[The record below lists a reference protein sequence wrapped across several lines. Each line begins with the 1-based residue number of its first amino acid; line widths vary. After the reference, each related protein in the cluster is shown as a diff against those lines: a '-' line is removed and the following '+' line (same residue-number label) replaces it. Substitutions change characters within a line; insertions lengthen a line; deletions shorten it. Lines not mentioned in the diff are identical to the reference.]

1 MIKKIEYPKPDGII
15 AFDLL
20 DSLSRSGVHHDHD
33 QPAHLRVKPDK
44 ADKPLISFEKFAGME
59 ERFCPAKVY
68 EFIKDES
75 GNPRLQIN
83 AQNCVH
89 CKTCSIKMLDEY
101 IDWNVPEGG
110 DGPEQQHLFTQ
121 YFNVT
126 EYYL

>member
-1 MIKKIEYPKPDGII
+1 M
-15 AFDLL
+15 
-20 DSLSRSGVHHDHD
+20 SRSGVHHDHD

-44 ADKPLISFEKFAGME
+44 ADKPLISLEKFAGME

-68 EFIKDES
+68 EFIKDDA
-75 GNPRLQIN
+75 GKPRLQIN

-110 DGPEQQHLFTQ
+110 DGPE
-121 YFNVT
+121 
-126 EYYL
+126 